1 MSRAQMKVLQ
11 HLDVTDDPD
20 EMFEVLLR
28 DGAIIVENVLT
39 PFQIDNVWNELEPFS
54 EAADPRMRNVYDFY
68 MGAAIEEERKIR
80 RQAEAEAAAK
90 GEVPAAPTRNTRNVT
105 GLSSKSNTF
114 ATEVLVHPLY
124 VSICDR
130 LFGPKSDGYL
140 LNHSHLINRGPG
152 AVAQPIHRDEA
163 IWARVPSLGVGSHF
177 LFASILALVDFDEE
191 NGATNVVPGS
201 HLWEGNA
208 TGTVGRTPEPDEVLR
223 AVMPAGSAVLY
234 LGWTFHG
241 AGANVTEDFWRRA
254 LHVSYCQSWLRTEEN
269 NTLATPPDIARHL
282 PAEAQA
288 LLGYQVH
295 GGLGMLELRSPV
307 DQMRDGVI

>member
-1 MSRAQMKVLQ
+1 MAR
-11 HLDVTDDPD
+11 
-20 EMFEVLLR
+20 
-28 DGAIIVENVLT
+28 G
-39 PFQIDNVWNELEPFS
+39 ELS
-54 EAADPRMRNVYDFY
+54 A
-68 MGAAIEEERKIR
+68 
-80 RQAEAEAAAK
+80 
-90 GEVPAAPTRNTRNVT
+90 VPARNTRNVT

-124 VSICDR
+124 VSMCDR
-130 LFGPKSDGYL
+130 LFGPKCDGYL
-140 LNHSHLINRGPG
+140 LNHSHMINVGPG
-152 AVAQPIHRDEA
+152 AVAQTMHRDEA
-163 IWARVPSLGVGSHF
+163 IWARAPGLGVGSHF

-208 TGTVGRTPEPDEVLR
+208 TGTVGRRPEPDEVRR

-241 AGANVTEDFWRRA
+241 AGANLTEDFWRRA

-282 PAEAQA
+282 PVEAQA

-295 GGLGMLELRSPV
+295 GGLGMLELRSPI
-307 DQMRDGVI
+307 DQMRDDVV